1 MSYYIVYSYNNN
13 YGSNC
18 TKYIMGIYE
27 DLTKA
32 KERQN
37 YICGKIINGVNIGN
51 GPISGNGLTT
61 FVNVFPKGD
70 CDLEMFTTSPSDDE
84 DDDEDE

>member
-1 MSYYIVYSYNNN
+1 
-13 YGSNC
+13 
-18 TKYIMGIYE
+18 MGIYE

-37 YICGKIINGVNIGN
+37 YICGSNSEINIFN
-51 GPISGNGLTT
+51 GAISGNGLTT

-70 CDLEMFTTSPSDDE
+70 CDVEMFTTSPSDD
-84 DDDEDE
+84 DDE